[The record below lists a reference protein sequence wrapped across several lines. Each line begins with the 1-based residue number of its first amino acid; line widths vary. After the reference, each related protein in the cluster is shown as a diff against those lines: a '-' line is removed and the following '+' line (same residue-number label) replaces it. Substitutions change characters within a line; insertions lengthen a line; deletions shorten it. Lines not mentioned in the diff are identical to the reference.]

1 MTIGSFTK
9 LAVNWE
15 VVLLVVLVN
24 LVIASSV
31 SSQSS
36 QSIQQTTSAATAP
49 AVSVDYAW
57 LVSVNLQL
65 FRCSR
70 ALADGSSYTFYLV
83 GEVHGYNEPSSRFA
97 DTLLARLQPGLF
109 MSEGAGSSQ
118 PYGELM
124 KDYSAT
130 MKGFLGK
137 IGYNEPGLSRLAK
150 ARGIP
155 VVWLEKVDT
164 STGLYAGITES
175 EKGMLTSIVAA
186 FSQGGLADNKKT
198 QQMVKKL
205 LDDPEDSSQKLMSM
219 MQKLGVDTTML
230 TNFKPPR
237 SGIVDTRNEL
247 MAAEAIK
254 YLLPEYGCVLIR
266 FGMEHSEGM
275 IEELAKSGC
284 ECEEQSLQAFL
295 EGD

>member
-15 VVLLVVLVN
+15 VVLLVVLIN

-36 QSIQQTTSAATAP
+36 QPVQQTTSVATVP

-57 LVSVNLQL
+57 LDSVNLQL

-109 MSEGAGSSQ
+109 MSEGADSSQ
-118 PYGELM
+118 PYGKLM
-124 KDYSAT
+124 KDYSAVT
-130 MKGFLGK
+130 KGFLSK
-137 IGYNEPGLSRLAK
+137 IGYNNPGLSRLAK
-150 ARGIP
+150 ARNIP
-155 VVWLEKVDT
+155 IVWLEEVDT

-175 EKGMLTSIVAA
+175 DRGMLASLVAA
-186 FSQGGLADNKKT
+186 LSKGGPADNKKT

-205 LDDPEDSSQKLMSM
+205 LDDPEGSSRMFMTM
-219 MQKLGVDTTML
+219 MQKLGIDTMML
-230 TNFKPPR
+230 KNFEPPQ
-237 SGIVDTRNEL
+237 SGILDTRNEL
-247 MAAEAIK
+247 MSAKAIR
-254 YLLPEYGCVLIR
+254 YIVPEYGCVLIR
-266 FGMEHSEGM
+266 FGMAHSEGM